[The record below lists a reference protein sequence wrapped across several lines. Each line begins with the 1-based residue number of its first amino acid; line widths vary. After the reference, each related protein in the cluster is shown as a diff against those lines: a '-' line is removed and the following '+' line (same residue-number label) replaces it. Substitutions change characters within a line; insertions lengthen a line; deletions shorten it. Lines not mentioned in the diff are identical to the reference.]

1 MKDLGELHFILG
13 LQVTRDR
20 AKRSLSLCQ
29 TQYIDSI
36 LTRFNMQDC
45 KPAKYPLRAKT
56 ILKPRA
62 ADEEKADLVLYL
74 AVVGLLMSAMLG
86 TRPDIAYA
94 VGLPGR
100 FSSDPSIEHWM
111 AACGV
116 LMYSSTLARSASSSR
131 TVRPN
136 WMGSVMPT
144 SQRVTIS
151 TSSYQ
156 WLLLQALGWTHQ
168 LAVQGVAFGLARNV

>member
-1 MKDLGELHFILG
+1 VDDLTIAAARLDSLEEFKEMSKRYDMKDLGELHFILG
-13 LQVTRDR
+13 PQVTRDR

-74 AVVGLLMSAMLG
+74 AFVGSFMYAMLG
-86 TRPDIAYA
+86 TRQDIAYA
-94 VGLPGR
+94 VGLLGR
-100 FSSDPSIEHWM
+100 FSSDPSREHWM
-111 AACGV
+111 ANP
-116 LMYSSTLARSASSSR
+116 LSTSPSTPCSISCARS
-131 TVRPN
+131 
-136 WMGSVMPT
+136 T
-144 SQRVTIS
+144 SPDLSPFFGRRWS
-151 TSSYQ
+151 A
-156 WLLLQALGWTHQ
+156 QA
-168 LAVQGVAFGLARNV
+168 